1 MDTTTTT
8 STLSGT
14 TATRLVGTIA
24 HGGAA
29 PSSTR
34 AIEPR
39 MNGPRRRANGGFA
52 AGTFADLVGGTATVA
67 LRRMVP
73 LDFKPWES
81 FRELRAQGVTCIDD
95 VVKTRGAK
103 ALADY
108 IEAVAADPMQWRRA
122 APPPVAPPAIKQS
135 SPKFKC
141 RRCDA
146 DRSAA
151 DLRCPRCNGQETY
164 HG

>member
-1 MDTTTTT
+1 MKFWP
-8 STLSGT
+8 
-14 TATRLVGTIA
+14 I
-24 HGGAA
+24 AA
-29 PSSTR
+29 PRGQVKHAYCLTTFSRT
-34 AIEPR
+34 ID
-39 MNGPRRRANGGFA
+39 GRRFVFGI
-52 AGTFADLVGGTATVA
+52 LIVGNQLSITERKTG
-67 LRRMVP
+67 RRMVP

-81 FRELRAQGVTCIDD
+81 FRELRAQGVACIDD

-108 IEAVAADPMQWRRA
+108 IEALAADPMAWRRA
-122 APPPVAPPAIKQS
+122 APAPVAPPAIKQS

>member
-1 MDTTTTT
+1 MDTTATT

-73 LDFKPWES
+73 PFVERS
-81 FRELRAQGVTCIDD
+81 FELT
-95 VVKTRGAK
+95 KTT
-103 ALADY
+103 ALASSLAY
-108 IEAVAADPMQWRRA
+108 AELLYQAMQVNSITFRPMEVYTTIAVMYFIVLFAASNLMRLVEYRLA
-122 APPPVAPPAIKQS
+122 A
-135 SPKFKC
+135 
-141 RRCDA
+141 R
-146 DRSAA
+146 
-151 DLRCPRCNGQETY
+151 G
-164 HG
+164 